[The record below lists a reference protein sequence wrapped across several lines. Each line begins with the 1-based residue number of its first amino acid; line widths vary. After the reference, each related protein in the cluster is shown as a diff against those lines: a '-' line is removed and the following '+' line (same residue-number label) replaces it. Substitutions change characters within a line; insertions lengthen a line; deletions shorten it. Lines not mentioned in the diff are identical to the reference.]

1 MRRALQLLLRRL
13 TAERG
18 MALIVALGASVVLG
32 ATVTTAIAYTSSNS
46 RQTFRSK
53 ADQVALSLAESG
65 LNIALAQLH
74 GTGNPAMPDALP
86 SETSPGE
93 RTVPGVGRVQWYG
106 RLADNAWTVT
116 GVGIVPNPTPSLPD
130 VVRRTSMRVRL
141 GSSTRGSSNNAVWN
155 YVYADDISAC
165 TTLSNSVNVN
175 VPLYVRGDLCMQ
187 NQAKVASYALQ
198 VGGKVSFAN
207 SASVGDPAAP
217 IAEAHIGGGCQVEG
231 GPVVKPCGPTERVHA
246 TVSDDETAG
255 LTKPPVDLDYWY
267 ESAKP
272 GPRNGCTTGSFPGGF
287 DNDLV
292 RNGSRPEVD
301 LTPSRAY
308 DCKVYDVN
316 GNLVGQI
323 SWTGGPSG
331 TLTIAGT
338 IYFDGNI
345 VMQNLNNAVYDG
357 RATIYATGSITLK
370 NNSELCAVSTCDA
383 SWRPSEDLLAF
394 VAGADVVIDNASTFQ
409 GAVYAVGDYREANN
423 AKVWGPIVANRIYL
437 QNSTENH
444 YVPIGTLL
452 PGMPATYEDAVT
464 LTNEPGSW
472 GS

>member
-1 MRRALQLLLRRL
+1 L
-13 TAERG
+13 TAEHG
-18 MALIVALGASVVLG
+18 MALIVALGASIVLG

-53 ADQVALSLAESG
+53 ADQVALALAESG

-74 GTGNPAMPDALP
+74 SSGNPGMADALP
-86 SETSPGE
+86 AEQTPGE
-93 RTVPGVGRVQWYG
+93 RVVPGVGRSQWYG
-106 RLADNAWTVT
+106 VLADNVWTVV
-116 GVGIVPNPTPSLPD
+116 GVGLAPHPTPGLPD
-130 VVRRTSMRVRL
+130 VVRRVTSRVRL
-141 GSSTRGSSNNAVWN
+141 GSATQGSSNNAVWN

-175 VPLYVRGDLCMQ
+175 VPLYIRGDLCMQ
-187 NQAKVASYALQ
+187 NQARVTSYALQ
-198 VGGKVSFAN
+198 VGGKVSLTN
-207 SASVGDPAAP
+207 SASVGGAGSP
-217 IAEAHIGGGCQVEG
+217 IHEAHIAGGCQVDG
-231 GPVVKPCGPTERVHA
+231 GPVVKPCGAGQRVHA
-246 TVSDDETAG
+246 TISDDQATS

-267 ESAKP
+267 ANAKP
-272 GPRNGCTTGSFPGGF
+272 GPSNGCTTGSLPGGF
-287 DNDLV
+287 DNDSV
-292 RNGSRPEVD
+292 RNGSRPEFD
-301 LTPSRAY
+301 LTPSYAY
-308 DCKVYDVN
+308 DCRVYDAN

-323 SWTGGPSG
+323 SWTGGSSG

-338 IYFDGNI
+338 IYLDGNV
-345 VMQNLNNAVYDG
+345 VMQNLVNAVYDG
-357 RATIYATGSITLK
+357 RATLYATGSITLK
-370 NNSELCAVSTCDA
+370 NHSTLCAVSACDA

-394 VAGADVVIDNASTFQ
+394 VAGTDVVIDNNSTFQ
-409 GAVYAVGDYREANN
+409 GASYAVRDYREGNN